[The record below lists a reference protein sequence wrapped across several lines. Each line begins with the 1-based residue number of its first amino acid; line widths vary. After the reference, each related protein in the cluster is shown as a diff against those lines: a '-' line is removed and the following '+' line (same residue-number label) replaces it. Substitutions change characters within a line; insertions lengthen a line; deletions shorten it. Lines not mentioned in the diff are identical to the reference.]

1 LKRKRAPKPEN
12 TPTENLTEKMKF
24 LNTIEESLFTA
35 WNSFHPRKNIE
46 DGINKLKETMKGND
60 KAAIEKRYRSITKK
74 RVIN

>member
-46 DGINKLKETMKGND
+46 DFPAG
-60 KAAIEKRYRSITKK
+60 
-74 RVIN
+74 